1 MEVELHGTPTKTDY
15 HCGSHSQPPHLSSTV
30 TEFLLQGKML
40 RVRVHHRQ
48 LGWTNLRIALKYVTF
63 VYARDDI
70 DGGAACFHF
79 LSKICKGSRLEEW
92 RGIKN
97 KDTDQD
103 KYAAALAQAKRRLK
117 LAIASP
123 EGNSYAFTVDGNKV
137 VVDVL
142 PLSTME
148 VEALEERQRQDRVSD
163 IYKAVGALEAF
174 QQERIEKGRFLF
186 GSGLPLLSP

>member
-1 MEVELHGTPTKTDY
+1 MEVELHGTPTITDY

-30 TEFLLQGKML
+30 TEFLLKGKML

-79 LSKICKGSRLEEW
+79 LSKICKGSAGLEEW

-103 KYAAALAQAKRRLK
+103 KYAAALAQAKRRLEF
-117 LAIASP
+117 ASK
-123 EGNSYAFTVDGNKV
+123 EGSSSYAFTADGNKV

-142 PLSTME
+142 PLSTRE

-163 IYKAVGALEAF
+163 IYSAVGALEAL
-174 QQERIEKGRFLF
+174 QQERIEDGRILF
-186 GSGLPLLSP
+186 GSG